1 MDDDQSPAR
10 GDRVSQKIVW
20 SAVDAVICRDSGL
33 VGVGPH
39 HIEGELGLGVK
50 FGPSVDGKRRV
61 GAGQNGDEMPF
72 EGLYCSLGF
81 VGTLGEWGN

>member
-33 VGVGPH
+33 VGVGSH
-39 HIEGELGLGVK
+39 HVEGEFSLREK
-50 FGPSVDGKRRV
+50 FGPPVDGKRRV

-72 EGLYCSLGF
+72 EGLYGSLGF
-81 VGTLGEWGN
+81 VGTLGEGGN